1 MKILLSTL
9 SLAEGGVSKALIE
22 IIKILDRNNIEYDI
36 LVEKREGPFLSCI
49 DSNRIQEIKFD
60 NRHISRLVEGFYNRS
75 NICSIFDFIIIALS
89 KIINRLFSVNIIF
102 NIATHHV
109 IQIDDSYDYII
120 DFHGYGVFST
130 YYLAASFKNGTK
142 YSWIHDEKAVFLKS
156 VKRVLKK
163 YDMICCVSNACADR
177 VNQVIPQVKNY
188 KIVHNIINKKD
199 LISRANEYIV
209 EENKKMLL
217 SIGRL
222 ELQKGFD
229 IIPKLAKK
237 MIDTGCDFIWYIIG
251 EGSLRAELEND
262 IKRYGVSGNVK
273 LLGFMKNP
281 MPYLKNCYLYVQ
293 PSLHEGYPTTISEA
307 LILKKVIVGTKIPS
321 MIEAVQGINEELLL
335 NRTEENFF
343 RVIYELLSDAKL
355 YNQFCQNLIK
365 KEINCYESDFL
376 NLLKEE
382 K

>member
-1 MKILLSTL
+1 
-9 SLAEGGVSKALIE
+9 
-22 IIKILDRNNIEYDI
+22 
-36 LVEKREGPFLSCI
+36 
-49 DSNRIQEIKFD
+49 
-60 NRHISRLVEGFYNRS
+60 
-75 NICSIFDFIIIALS
+75 
-89 KIINRLFSVNIIF
+89 
-102 NIATHHV
+102 
-109 IQIDDSYDYII
+109 
-120 DFHGYGVFST
+120 
-130 YYLAASFKNGTK
+130 
-142 YSWIHDEKAVFLKS
+142 
-156 VKRVLKK
+156 
-163 YDMICCVSNACADR
+163 
-177 VNQVIPQVKNY
+177 
-188 KIVHNIINKKD
+188 
-199 LISRANEYIV
+199 
-209 EENKKMLL
+209 
-217 SIGRL
+217 
-222 ELQKGFD
+222 
-229 IIPKLAKK
+229 